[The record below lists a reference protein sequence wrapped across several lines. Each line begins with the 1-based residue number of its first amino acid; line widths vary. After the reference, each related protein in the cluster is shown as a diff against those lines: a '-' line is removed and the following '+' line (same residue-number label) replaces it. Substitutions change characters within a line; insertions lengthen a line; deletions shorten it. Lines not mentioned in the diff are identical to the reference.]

1 MVSVRELPAGPPA
14 EFRAAVESVRSARC
28 RPEVRLA
35 EVPAPQRIAPHS
47 LALSAEVDAVGG
59 DLATGRFV
67 LLHDPDGQEAWQGT
81 MRVVT
86 YARASLEPEFATEPM
101 LTDVGWA
108 WLTDSLEAAGAE
120 PIALGG
126 TVTRVLS
133 ECRGALADREPTV
146 ELELRASW
154 TAGDADIA
162 SHLVGW
168 SGLICTVAGLPPVP
182 EGVLTLRRPLR

>member
-1 MVSVRELPAGPPA
+1 MHELPAGPPA
-14 EFRAAVESVRSARC
+14 EFRAAVEAVREARC
-28 RPEVRLA
+28 RPEVRLT

-47 LALSAEVDAVGG
+47 LALSAEVDAAGG

-67 LLHDPDGQEAWQGT
+67 LLHDPQGQEAWQGT
-81 MRVVT
+81 MRIVT

-101 LTDVGWA
+101 LADIGWV
-108 WLTDSLEAAGAE
+108 WLEDALRAAGAE
-120 PIALGG
+120 PVAIGG

-133 ECRGALADREPTV
+133 ECKGSLADREPTV

-154 TAGDADIA
+154 TALDPDV
-162 SHLVGW
+162 SPHLVGW
-168 SGLICTVAGLPPVP
+168 SGLLCTVAGLPPVP